1 MGNIITT
8 LIIFA
13 VIILIHE
20 LGHFTAAKLSGVRV
34 NEFSLGM
41 GPALFRFGK
50 GETTYAVR
58 AFPIGG
64 SVSMEGEDDDS
75 ADTRAFCNK
84 KVGFRIIIVLAG
96 AVMNL
101 ILGFGILTGV
111 TASQEYLASNV
122 VAQITEGSSVSA
134 SGLQP
139 GDEILKVNGASI
151 WVENDIIYEL
161 TRDEDGIVEM
171 LVERDGERILLDA
184 VTFSFR
190 DNALVLDFKV
200 LAREKT
206 FLNILD
212 YSFSKT
218 VSIART
224 VWRSLGDLV
233 TGKASVHDLAGP
245 IGMTQVVGEVRK
257 IGWASVF
264 TLAAFITINVGIFNL
279 LPIPALDGG
288 RLVFLLLEV
297 IRRGKRINPEHEAYV
312 HFAGFALVILLM
324 IVVTFNDIVG
334 LFKTVP

>member
-8 LIIFA
+8 LVIFA

-20 LGHFTAAKLSGVRV
+20 LGHFIAAKLSGVRV

-58 AFPIGG
+58 LFPIGG
-64 SVSMEGEDDDS
+64 SVSMEGEDSDSTDD
-75 ADTRAFCNK
+75 RAFCNK
-84 KVGFRIIIVLAG
+84 KVWFRILIVVAG

-101 ILGFGILTGV
+101 VLGFTILTCV
-111 TASQEYLASNV
+111 SASQEHLASNII
-122 VAQITEGSSVSA
+122 AQIEEGSSISA
-134 SGLQP
+134 SGLQV
-139 GDEILKVNGASI
+139 GDKILKINNRSI
-151 WVENDIIYEL
+151 WVESDIVYEL
-161 TRDEDGIVEM
+161 TRDEDGVVDM
-171 LVERDGERILLDA
+171 LVERDGEKVVLDD

-190 DNALVLDFKV
+190 DEALVIDFKV

-206 FLNILD
+206 IWNVLD
-212 YSFSKT
+212 YSFAKT

-224 VWRSLGDLV
+224 VWLSFGDLI
-233 TGKASVHDLAGP
+233 TGRASVHDLAGP
-245 IGMTQVVGEVRK
+245 IGMTQVVGKVRK
-257 IGWASVF
+257 IGWSSVF

-297 IRRGKRINPEHEAYV
+297 IRRGKRINPDHEAYV
-312 HFAGFALVILLM
+312 HLAGFAAVILLM
-324 IVVTFNDIVG
+324 IIVTFNDIVG
-334 LFKTVP
+334 LFN